1 MLIVYFVLSGQ
12 MSVAVIDCAQI
23 HFLYKKPEISCDI
36 LGLNFRLKNMLQMIV
51 VIMLIRHFGESG
63 HIIIK

>member
-1 MLIVYFVLSGQ
+1 MGSIIEKNQWLTISCYCTF
-12 MSVAVIDCAQI
+12 
-23 HFLYKKPEISCDI
+23 KKPEISCDI
-36 LGLNFRLKNMLQMIV
+36 LGLNFHLKNMLQMIA